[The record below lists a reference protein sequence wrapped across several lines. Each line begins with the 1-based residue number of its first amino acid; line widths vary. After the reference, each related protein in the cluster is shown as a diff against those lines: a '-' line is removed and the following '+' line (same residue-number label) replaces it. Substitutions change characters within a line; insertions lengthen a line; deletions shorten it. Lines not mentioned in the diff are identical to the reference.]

1 MAYEYSG
8 TFGMWQQKKVRR
20 EPCEDRFACL
30 LRALTIEEN
39 IPVRIIN
46 AFNPENHGTLIVKKQ
61 KIKHGDVVKAITLV
75 KDVALV
81 NVSGACMVGAPGT
94 AAKVLVLCICRLGLC
109 CKLFY

>member
-1 MAYEYSG
+1 
-8 TFGMWQQKKVRR
+8 MWQQKKVRR